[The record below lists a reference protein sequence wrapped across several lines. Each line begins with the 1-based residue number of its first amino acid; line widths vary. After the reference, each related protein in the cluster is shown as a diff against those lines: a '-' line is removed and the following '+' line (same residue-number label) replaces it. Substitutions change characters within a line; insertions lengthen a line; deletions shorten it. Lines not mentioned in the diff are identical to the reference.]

1 MGAASTPLL
10 GALVDTLTP
19 ILLEVIAAP
28 HGLNVPV
35 RDVVI
40 RDPAEA
46 AGTQTHDIVLAVGVP
61 ISDERQVRRV
71 IAESAAHGASAL
83 ILKVPGEPPAAL
95 ADAAADSGIA
105 VLGTPGET
113 TWAQLHSL
121 LRTSIATTGEILDT
135 GAQEARA
142 GDLFSLANAVAA
154 MVGGPVTIEDPQS
167 RVLAYSNLG
176 QPIDD
181 ARRQTILGRRVPP
194 EWMDRLRKDGLF
206 SRLWSS
212 TDVVQYDAGDNQTR
226 LAVAVRGGG
235 EILGSIWAADGGEPF
250 KQGARAALR
259 EAASM
264 AALHLVR
271 HRAGEDLE
279 RRMRGDLLRALLEQ
293 RGSVDA
299 IAARLGL
306 EVDTS
311 AVVVAFRLE
320 TVDEADMELKRERV
334 IEFVV
339 TYCEA
344 FRRRAVQV
352 TVGRTLYV
360 LLPDAGPPDDTGT
373 ARRLAGEVV
382 DRAQDVLGAGV
393 VAGIG
398 GTVPD
403 LRGVPQSCAD
413 ADRVLAVLTVSPTS
427 RRVAHIDDVRPHAAL
442 LEIEE
447 IIAERPHL
455 RSHKLGLLAK
465 HDERQGSAHIATLRA
480 YLDCFGDIAAAACQV
495 HVHPNTFRYRLRR
508 LVELSGIDLDD
519 ADERLVTQLQLR
531 QL

>member
-1 MGAASTPLL
+1 MSASSPVL

-28 HGLNVPV
+28 QGLNVPV

-40 RDPAEA
+40 RDPMEA
-46 AGTQTHDIVLAVGVP
+46 AATQAHDLVLAVGVAAT
-61 ISDERQVRRV
+61 DERQVRQV
-71 IAESAAHGASAL
+71 VAESAARGAAAL
-83 ILKVPGEPPAAL
+83 IFKVPGEPPEVL
-95 ADAAADSGIA
+95 GDAAAGSGVA
-105 VLGTPGET
+105 VLGTPAET
-113 TWAQLHSL
+113 TWSQLHSL
-121 LRTSIATTGEILDT
+121 LRTSLATTGEILDA

-176 QPIDD
+176 HSIDE

-212 TDVVQYDAGDNQTR
+212 DDVVQYDAGDNQTR

-235 EILGSIWAADGGEPF
+235 EILGSIWAADGGQPF
-250 KQGARAALR
+250 NQGARAALR

-279 RRMRGDLLRALLEQ
+279 RRMRGDLLRALLER
-293 RGSVDA
+293 RGSVDV
-299 IAARLGL
+299 IAGRLGL
-306 EVDTS
+306 EVDTP
-311 AVVVAFRLE
+311 ATVVAFRLE

-334 IEFVV
+334 IELVV

-360 LLPDAGPPDDTGT
+360 LLPDAGTNGDTGT
-373 ARRLAGEVV
+373 ARRLAAEVV
-382 DRAQDVLGAGV
+382 DRAQDALGAGV

-403 LRGVPQSCAD
+403 LTQVPQSCAD
-413 ADRVLAVLTVSPTS
+413 ADRVLAVLAGYTAPQ
-427 RRVAHIDDVRPHAAL
+427 RVAHIDDVRPHAAL

-447 IIAERPHL
+447 MIHERPHL
-455 RSHKLGLLAK
+455 RSGKLDVLVE
-465 HDERQGSAHIATLRA
+465 HDAANGSAHIDTLCA
-480 YLDCFGDIAAAACQV
+480 YLESFGDITAAACRV
-495 HVHPNTFRYRLRR
+495 HVHPNTFRYRLKR

-519 ADERLVTQLQLR
+519 PDERLVTELQLR
-531 QL
+531 ML